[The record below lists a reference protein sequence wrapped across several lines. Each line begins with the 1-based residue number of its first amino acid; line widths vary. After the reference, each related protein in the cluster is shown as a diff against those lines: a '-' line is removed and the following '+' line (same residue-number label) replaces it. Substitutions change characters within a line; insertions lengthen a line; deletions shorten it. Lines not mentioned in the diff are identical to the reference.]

1 MEAMWAVLRERMVK
15 REEGWE
21 DAPGIKG
28 WAWWERTET
37 PAVEAAG
44 GRVVEA
50 VVEAGGAPRGGV
62 GRLDAAIFRG

>member
-1 MEAMWAVLRERMVK
+1 MVK

-28 WAWWERTET
+28 WAWWERTEA

-44 GRVVEA
+44 GGWQRLLWRLGGPLG
-50 VVEAGGAPRGGV
+50 AG
-62 GRLDAAIFRG
+62 

>member
-28 WAWWERTET
+28 WAWWERTEA
-37 PAVEAAG
+37 PAVEAA
-44 GRVVEA
+44 
-50 VVEAGGAPRGGV
+50 RGGWQ
-62 GRLDAAIFRG
+62 RLLWRLGGPLGAG